1 MRAAAVAKSDA
12 YTYGNSNTD
21 RDTNANTYTYTHP
34 DTDPMH
40 WEMRTHAEAA
50 PDSGTAPVACN
61 VSWKR

>member
-21 RDTNANTYTYTHP
+21 RDTNSNTYTHP

-40 WEMRTHAEAA
+40 WEMCTHTEAA